1 MATTTATLTLSS
13 DMLSSPISISASST
27 LTKAE
32 LTTGLEL
39 VEMGRGTIAETD
51 GSKTAEF
58 GLPTAL
64 GADKAAKLFL
74 INKATDPTYYID
86 VDIHDTNLGRLYAG
100 DWMFTPW
107 NQSDTDAEWSIEAEG
122 GSCPYAYAIFKSS
135 YVLPDSTQGS
145 LNP

>member
-39 VEMGRGTIAETD
+39 VEMGRGTIATAD

-58 GLPTAL
+58 GLGTAL
-64 GADKAAKLFL
+64 GVDKAAKLFL

-86 VDIHDTNLGRLYAG
+86 VDINATNMGRLYAG
-100 DWMFTPW
+100 DWMFIPW
-107 NQSDTDAEWSIEAEG
+107 GINDVASEIVIEAEPAG
-122 GSCPYAYAIFKSS
+122 AVCPYEYAVFKEAETLVDHS
-135 YVLPDSTQGS
+135 
-145 LNP
+145 

>member
-39 VEMGRGTIAETD
+39 IEMGRGTIAETD

-58 GLPTAL
+58 GLGTTL
-64 GADKAAKLFL
+64 GVDKAAKLFL
-74 INKATDPTYYID
+74 VNKATNPAYYID
-86 VDIHDTNLGRLYAG
+86 VDINGTNMGRLYAG
-100 DWMFTPW
+100 DWLFIPW
-107 NQSDTDAEWSIEAEG
+107 GINDVASEIVIEAEPSG
-122 GSCPYAYAIFKSS
+122 ATCPYEFALFQEPQTL
-135 YVLPDSTQGS
+135 VDH
-145 LNP
+145 

>member
-39 VEMGRGTIAETD
+39 IEMGRGTIAETD

-58 GLPTAL
+58 GLGTAL
-64 GADKAAKLFL
+64 GVDKAAKLFL
-74 INKATDPTYYID
+74 VNKATNPAYYID
-86 VDIHDTNLGRLYAG
+86 VDINGTNMGRLYAG
-100 DWMFTPW
+100 DWLFIPW
-107 NQSDTDAEWSIEAEG
+107 GINDVASEIVIEAEPSG
-122 GSCPYAYAIFKSS
+122 ATCPYEFALFQEPQTL
-135 YVLPDSTQGS
+135 VDH
-145 LNP
+145 